1 MTKQNFELDAF
12 EADSFE
18 DGLWFPIVGDSKLKI
33 ARAGNPEYL
42 RTLEKLEKSFRR
54 EHGEKLTPEARQ
66 SLNCQAIA
74 KGLLKDWENVN
85 ERGKAVAYTPELGAK
100 YLRRNPKLLGFVL
113 DKANSLEDWERQ
125 DLEEQAGKPAD
136 SSGGKASS
144 KNQGA
149 A

>member
-1 MTKQNFELDAF
+1 MAKQNFELDAF

-18 DGLWFPIVGDSKLKI
+18 DGLWFPIMGDSKLKI

-85 ERGKAVAYTPELGAK
+85 ERGKAISYTPEIGAK

-113 DKANSLEDWERQ
+113 DKANSLEDWERT
-125 DLEEQAGKPAD
+125 DLDEQVGKPVN
-136 SSGGKASS
+136 SSVSKASS
-144 KNQGA
+144 KE
-149 A
+149 

>member
-1 MTKQNFELDAF
+1 MAMQNFELDAF

-18 DGLWFPIVGDSKLKI
+18 EGLWFPIVGDSKLKI

-54 EHGEKLTPEARQ
+54 EHGEKLSPEARQ

-85 ERGKAVAYTPELGAK
+85 ERGKAVAYTPEIGAK
-100 YLRRNPKLLGFVL
+100 YLRRNPKLLSFVL
-113 DKANSLEDWERQ
+113 DKANSLEDWERT
-125 DLEEQAGKPAD
+125 DLDDQLGKPVN
-136 SSGGKASS
+136 SSAGKASS
-144 KNQGA
+144 KSQA
-149 A
+149 EA